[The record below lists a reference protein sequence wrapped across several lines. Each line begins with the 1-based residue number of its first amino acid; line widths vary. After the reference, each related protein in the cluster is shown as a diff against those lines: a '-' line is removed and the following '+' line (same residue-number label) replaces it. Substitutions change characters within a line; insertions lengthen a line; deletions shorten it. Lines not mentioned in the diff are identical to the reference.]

1 MGRATL
7 SRSEWRPPA
16 SVDTSR
22 ANRPESS
29 TIGWRNTVRH
39 LSWLLGLTLVAVVGT
54 TQPSNALFHVVLID
68 EVLTSYNGSPSD
80 QFVEMR
86 MLLASQNFVKNS
98 VFAAFD
104 STGAYSG
111 DILVVPDNVT
121 NSGVG
126 TRWLIGTA
134 AFQGDSGLTPDFIMP
149 AGILP
154 TAGGMVCFGGGGGI
168 LPQDP
173 PNWDRTKFSNY
184 VDCVAY
190 GSYSGPTNPLI
201 GTPTSLNAD
210 GHSLQRAHP
219 NHNNA
224 TDFVCADPGAPQNNA
239 GVTKLLAAS
248 IPCDAGTATP
258 TPTPPVPTTSVTPSP
273 TSTVTAA
280 PPFNTP
286 TGTPTCAATGTP
298 YCADQCPTP
307 PTARPGCPIPGGP
320 CIQNPQCGPDAI
332 CLPLFQCCTCATLT
346 PTRSLIPTA
355 SGTPTPTSTLKG
367 TASATPSTT
376 SPPNSPSGTVTVT
389 AVATPILCVGD
400 CDGSTKVTVNELI
413 VLVDIVLGSATPSA
427 CPHGIPAGAQVD
439 IAMIVRAVGSALNG
453 CGIS

>member
-1 MGRATL
+1 
-7 SRSEWRPPA
+7 
-16 SVDTSR
+16 
-22 ANRPESS
+22 
-29 TIGWRNTVRH
+29 VRH
-39 LSWLLGLTLVAVVGT
+39 LLSIFALTLTAAIGFATPSSAV
-54 TQPSNALFHVVLID
+54 FHLTLID
-68 EVLTSYNGSPSD
+68 ELITSYKGSPSD
-80 QFVEMR
+80 QYIELR
-86 MLLASQNFVKNS
+86 MVAPFQNAVANS
-98 VFAAFD
+98 VLAAFN
-104 STGAYSG
+104 SAGQYAG
-111 DILVVPDNVT
+111 DILVVPSNLA
-121 NSGVG
+121 NQGAGV
-126 TRWLIGTA
+126 RWLVATT
-134 AFQGDSGLTPDFIMP
+134 AFQGDAGLTADFPMQ

-154 TAGGMVCFGGGGGI
+154 TGGGMVCFGGGGGI
-168 LPQDP
+168 VPQNP
-173 PNWDRTKFSNY
+173 PTWDRTDFANY

-248 IPCDAGTATP
+248 IPCNAGTATP
-258 TPTPPVPTTSVTPSP
+258 TPTSPVPTASVTPSP

-286 TGTPTCAATGTP
+286 TSTATCAATGTP
-298 YCADQCPTP
+298 YCSDQCPTP
-307 PTARPGCPIPGGP
+307 PTAAPGCFSPGGGP

-332 CLPLFQCCTCATLT
+332 CLPHSGGPPFACCSCATVT
-346 PTRSLIPTA
+346 PTTAVTVPA
-355 SGTPTPTSTLKG
+355 SGTATPTSTLKG
-367 TASATPSTT
+367 TASATPSRT
-376 SPPNSPSGTVTVT
+376 SPPSSPSGTVTVT
-389 AVATPILCVGD
+389 AAATPILCVGD

-413 VLVDIVLGSATPSA
+413 VLVDIVLGSAEPSA

-453 CGIS
+453 CGTS